1 MIRSRVWRDGQLV
14 TSGFPLSQ
22 LSEELSDDQTLTWVD
37 LLSPSEDELTLLA
50 EELGFDPHW
59 VEDAVAPAER
69 PKVSRRT
76 THTFVTV
83 YSTAL
88 PDDPDDELV
97 VARVSAFILPHG
109 LVTVRISEKFDIDAV
124 VERWDENPDLVGLGV
139 PALLHGLLDVV
150 VDGHFAAIAAMD
162 DRLEEIEDRLFDG
175 GDPIEVQRE
184 TYSMRKDLVQLRRV
198 VLPTREVVDSLFRQG
213 RVHAPE
219 LVGFYEDLY
228 DHVLR
233 AAEWTES
240 LRDLVTSL
248 FETSLSLQDARLN
261 TVMKKL
267 AGWAAIIAVPTAI
280 TGWFGQNIPYPGFG
294 APLGLVL
301 AAILV
306 VVCPVV
312 LYLWFKKV
320 DWV

>member
-1 MIRSRVWRDGQLV
+1 
-14 TSGFPLSQ
+14 
-22 LSEELSDDQTLTWVD
+22 
-37 LLSPSEDELTLLA
+37 
-50 EELGFDPHW
+50 
-59 VEDAVAPAER
+59 
-69 PKVSRRT
+69 
-76 THTFVTV
+76 V
-83 YSTAL
+83 YSTTL
-88 PDDPDDELV
+88 PTTPADDLV

-109 LVTVRISEKFDIDAV
+109 LVTVRLSEQFDIDAV
-124 VERWDENPDLVGLGV
+124 LERWDANPDLIRLGV

-150 VDGHFAAIAAMD
+150 VDGYFVAIAAMD
-162 DRLEEIEDRLFDG
+162 DRLEQIEDRLFEG
-175 GDPIEVQRE
+175 GDPTLVQRE

-248 FETSLSLQDARLN
+248 FEASLSLQDARLN

-294 APLGLVL
+294 TPLGLVL
-301 AAILV
+301 ATILV

>member
-1 MIRSRVWRDGQLV
+1 MRSRVWRDGALV
-14 TSGFPLSQ
+14 ATDFPLTE
-22 LSEELSDDQTLTWVD
+22 LSEQLADEQTLTWVD
-37 LLSPSEDELTLLA
+37 LLSPDHSDLELLA
-50 EELGFDPHW
+50 EELGFDPHL

-69 PKVSRRT
+69 PKVSRRA

-83 YSTAL
+83 YSTTL
-88 PDDPDDELV
+88 PTTPADDLV

-109 LVTVRISEKFDIDAV
+109 LVTVRLSEQFDIDAV
-124 VERWDENPDLVGLGV
+124 LERWDANPDLIRLGV

-150 VDGHFAAIAAMD
+150 VDGYFVAIAAMD
-162 DRLEEIEDRLFDG
+162 DRLEQIEDRLFEG
-175 GDPIEVQRE
+175 GDPTLVQRE

-248 FETSLSLQDARLN
+248 FEASLSLQDARLN

-294 APLGLVL
+294 TPLGLVL
-301 AAILV
+301 ATILV